1 MSEYVYKNGKKLRCG
16 YTTGTCAAAAAQCAA
31 RMLLGLSEDL
41 CAFVRTP
48 SGTCLELPVSLIDR
62 TDSAVCCAVRKDA
75 GDDADVTDGLMI
87 LARVELAGERIRIEG
102 GEGIGRV
109 TRPGLDQPVGEAAI
123 NHVPR
128 QMIREA
134 LSEAALQAGYGGGLR
149 AVISAPGGE
158 LIAHKT
164 FNPRLGI
171 EGGISILGTSGIVE
185 PMSDQAVIDT
195 IRAQIRMRM
204 AEGEKTVYI
213 TPGNYGEEFIREKT
227 NLCLDSFVKCSNFIG
242 DALDIAQEY
251 GAERILLVGHIG
263 KLVKLG
269 CGIMNTHSRFADA
282 RMETLSSCILLAGG
296 PADTARAVLSC
307 NTTEDAVELMR
318 EDGCLDAPMK
328 LLADRIEDA
337 MSRRVYGK
345 MQTGTVFFS
354 RQSGLCVTGRNA
366 ERMFGDGLFRR
377 SGTGST

>member
-31 RMLLGLSEDL
+31 RLLLGLSEDL
-41 CAFVRTP
+41 CSFVRTP
-48 SGTCLELPVSLIDR
+48 SGTCLELPVSLIER

-87 LARVELAGERIRIEG
+87 LARVELAKEGIRIEG

-109 TRPGLDQPVGEAAI
+109 TRPGLDQGVGEAAI
-123 NHVPR
+123 NRVPR

-134 LSEAALQAGYGGGLR
+134 LTEAAQQAGYGGGFR

-158 LIAHKT
+158 QIAQKT

-227 NLCLDSFVKCSNFIG
+227 NLSLDSFVKCSNFIG

-282 RMETLSSCILLAGG
+282 RMETLSACILLAGG

-377 SGTGST
+377 SGTGSA

>member
-251 GAERILLVGHIG
+251 GAERILLIGHIG

-282 RMETLSSCILLAGG
+282 RMETLSACILLAGG

>member
-227 NLCLDSFVKCSNFIG
+227 NLSLDSFVKCSNFIG

-282 RMETLSSCILLAGG
+282 RMETLSACILLAGG

>member
-31 RMLLGLSEDL
+31 RLLLGLSEDL
-41 CAFVRTP
+41 CSFVRTP
-48 SGTCLELPVSLIDR
+48 SGTCLELPVSLIER

-87 LARVELAGERIRIEG
+87 LARVELAKEGIRIEG
-102 GEGIGRV
+102 GQGIGRV
-109 TRPGLDQPVGEAAI
+109 TRPGLDQSVGEAAI
-123 NHVPR
+123 NRVPR

-134 LSEAALQAGYGGGLR
+134 LTEAAQQAGYGGGFR

-158 LIAHKT
+158 QIAQKT

-251 GAERILLVGHIG
+251 GAERILLIGHIG

-282 RMETLSSCILLAGG
+282 RMETLSACILLAGG

-366 ERMFGDGLFRR
+366 ERMFGDGLCRR

>member
-158 LIAHKT
+158 QIAQKT

-251 GAERILLVGHIG
+251 GAERILLIGHIG

-282 RMETLSSCILLAGG
+282 RMETLSACILLAGG
-296 PADTARAVLSC
+296 PAGTARAVLSC

>member
-251 GAERILLVGHIG
+251 GAERILLIGHIG

-282 RMETLSSCILLAGG
+282 RMETLSACILLAGG

-318 EDGCLDAPMK
+318 EDGCLDASMK
-328 LLADRIEDA
+328 LLAGRIEDA

-345 MQTGTVFFS
+345 IQTGAVFFS

-377 SGTGST
+377 SGTGSA

>member
-204 AEGEKTVYI
+204 AEVEKTVYI

-251 GAERILLVGHIG
+251 GAERILLIGHIG

-282 RMETLSSCILLAGG
+282 RMETLSACILLAGG
-296 PADTARAVLSC
+296 PAGTARAVLSC

-377 SGTGST
+377 SGTGSP

>member
-282 RMETLSSCILLAGG
+282 RMETLSACILLAGG

>member
-1 MSEYVYKNGKKLRCG
+1 M
-16 YTTGTCAAAAAQCAA
+16 
-31 RMLLGLSEDL
+31 
-41 CAFVRTP
+41 
-48 SGTCLELPVSLIDR
+48 
-62 TDSAVCCAVRKDA
+62 
-75 GDDADVTDGLMI
+75 
-87 LARVELAGERIRIEG
+87 
-102 GEGIGRV
+102 

-227 NLCLDSFVKCSNFIG
+227 NLSLDSFVKCSNFIG

-251 GAERILLVGHIG
+251 GAERILLIGHIG

-282 RMETLSSCILLAGG
+282 RMETLSACILLAGG

-318 EDGCLDAPMK
+318 EDGCLDASMK
-328 LLADRIEDA
+328 LLAGRIEDA

-345 MQTGTVFFS
+345 IQTGAVFFS

-377 SGTGST
+377 SGTGSA

>member
-31 RMLLGLSEDL
+31 RLLLGLSEDL
-41 CAFVRTP
+41 CSFVRTP
-48 SGTCLELPVSLIDR
+48 SGTCLELPVSLIER

-87 LARVELAGERIRIEG
+87 LARVELAKEGIRIEG
-102 GEGIGRV
+102 GQGIGRV
-109 TRPGLDQPVGEAAI
+109 TRPGLDQSVGEAAI
-123 NHVPR
+123 NRVPR

-134 LSEAALQAGYGGGLR
+134 LTEAAQQAGYGGGFR

-158 LIAHKT
+158 QIAQKT

-251 GAERILLVGHIG
+251 GAERILLIGHIG

-282 RMETLSSCILLAGG
+282 RMETLSACILLAGG

-366 ERMFGDGLFRR
+366 ERMFGDGLFRS
-377 SGTGST
+377 SGTGSA

>member
-31 RMLLGLSEDL
+31 RLLLGLSEDL
-41 CAFVRTP
+41 CSFVRTP
-48 SGTCLELPVSLIDR
+48 SGTCLELPVSLIER

-75 GDDADVTDGLMI
+75 GDDADVTDGLLI
-87 LARVELAGERIRIEG
+87 LARVELAKEGIRIEG
-102 GEGIGRV
+102 GEGIGIV
-109 TRPGLDQPVGEAAI
+109 TRPGLDQGVGEAAI
-123 NHVPR
+123 NRVPR

-134 LSEAALQAGYGGGLR
+134 LTEAAQQAGYGGGFR

-158 LIAHKT
+158 QIAQKT

-227 NLCLDSFVKCSNFIG
+227 NLSLDSFVKCSNFIG

-251 GAERILLVGHIG
+251 GAERILLIGHIG

-282 RMETLSSCILLAGG
+282 RMETLSACILLAGG

>member
-31 RMLLGLSEDL
+31 RLLLGLSEDL
-41 CAFVRTP
+41 CSFVRTP
-48 SGTCLELPVSLIDR
+48 SGTCLELPVSLIER

-75 GDDADVTDGLMI
+75 GDDADVTDGLLI
-87 LARVELAGERIRIEG
+87 LARVELAKEGIRIEG
-102 GEGIGRV
+102 GEGIGIV
-109 TRPGLDQPVGEAAI
+109 TRPGLDQGVGEAAI
-123 NHVPR
+123 NRVPR

-134 LSEAALQAGYGGGLR
+134 LTEAAQQAGYGGGFR

-158 LIAHKT
+158 QIAQKT

-227 NLCLDSFVKCSNFIG
+227 NLSLDSFVKCSNFIG

-282 RMETLSSCILLAGG
+282 RMETLSACILLAGG

-377 SGTGST
+377 SGTGSA

>member
-251 GAERILLVGHIG
+251 GAERILLIGHIG

-282 RMETLSSCILLAGG
+282 RMETLSACILLAGG
-296 PADTARAVLSC
+296 PAGTARAVLSC

>member
-31 RMLLGLSEDL
+31 RLLLGLSEDL
-41 CAFVRTP
+41 CSFVRTP
-48 SGTCLELPVSLIDR
+48 SGTCLELPVSLIER

-87 LARVELAGERIRIEG
+87 LARVELAKEGIRIEG
-102 GEGIGRV
+102 GKGIGRV
-109 TRPGLDQPVGEAAI
+109 TRPGLDQGVGEAAI
-123 NHVPR
+123 NRVPR

-134 LSEAALQAGYGGGLR
+134 LTEAAQQAGYGGGFR

-158 LIAHKT
+158 QIAQKT

-227 NLCLDSFVKCSNFIG
+227 NLSLDSFVKCSNFIG

-282 RMETLSSCILLAGG
+282 RMETLSACILLAGG

>member
-31 RMLLGLSEDL
+31 RLLLGLSEDL
-41 CAFVRTP
+41 CSFVRTP
-48 SGTCLELPVSLIDR
+48 SGTCLELPVSLIER

-251 GAERILLVGHIG
+251 GAERILLIGHIG

-282 RMETLSSCILLAGG
+282 RMETLSACILLAGG

>member
-251 GAERILLVGHIG
+251 GAERILLIGHIG

-282 RMETLSSCILLAGG
+282 RMETLSACILLAGG
-296 PADTARAVLSC
+296 TADTARAVLSC

>member
-75 GDDADVTDGLMI
+75 L
-87 LARVELAGERIRIEG
+87 EYEG

-251 GAERILLVGHIG
+251 GAERILLIGHIG

-282 RMETLSSCILLAGG
+282 RMETLSACILLAGG
-296 PADTARAVLSC
+296 HADTARAVLSC

>member
-31 RMLLGLSEDL
+31 RLLLGLSEDL
-41 CAFVRTP
+41 CSFVRTP
-48 SGTCLELPVSLIDR
+48 SGTCLELPVSLIER

-87 LARVELAGERIRIEG
+87 LARVELAKEGIRIEG
-102 GEGIGRV
+102 GQGIGRV
-109 TRPGLDQPVGEAAI
+109 TRPGLDQSVGEAAI
-123 NHVPR
+123 NRVPR

-134 LSEAALQAGYGGGLR
+134 LTEAAQQAGYGGGFR

-158 LIAHKT
+158 QIAQKT

-204 AEGEKTVYI
+204 AEGEKTV
-213 TPGNYGEEFIREKT
+213 
-227 NLCLDSFVKCSNFIG
+227 LCLDSFVKCSNFIG

-251 GAERILLVGHIG
+251 GAERILLIGHIG

-282 RMETLSSCILLAGG
+282 RMETLSACILLAGG

>member
-282 RMETLSSCILLAGG
+282 RMETLSACILLAGG
-296 PADTARAVLSC
+296 PAGTARAVLSC